1 MFTTLHE
8 TQFIR
13 LTEKKLETLLKKYD
27 LTSVFIVHGYK
38 SYEQCGIKKIFD
50 SVLKK
55 MGIKAAFFSDFTED
69 PNWEEAQQGISLAK
83 TMNPSLV
90 IGIGGGSTLDM
101 AKLIRFFYSHTGTP
115 LSFKKIKHSI
125 PLLLFPTTA
134 GTGSEATH
142 FAVCY
147 MNNIKYSV
155 TDKEISATE
164 SFIDYTFT
172 LTASPYLT
180 ACTGLDALAH
190 AIESYWSIKSTDES
204 RGFAI
209 QAIQYIYPNLLKCIT
224 EPTEYTRKQLAIG
237 AHLAGKAI
245 NISFTTAAHA
255 YSYGITTYL
264 HLPHGHAV
272 ACTLPYFFK
281 LNAEVSDKTCVDSRG
296 TKFVSDRI
304 DELCSLLDIPKHDC
318 FSFWIDYINSLFMY
332 KNILEPTDAD
342 IEKIVKSVNLDRLAN
357 NPVKVTVP
365 PPIKKLLQNYTS
377 IRSSIK

>member
-1 MFTTLHE
+1 
-8 TQFIR
+8 
-13 LTEKKLETLLKKYD
+13 
-27 LTSVFIVHGYK
+27 
-38 SYEQCGIKKIFD
+38 
-50 SVLKK
+50 
-55 MGIKAAFFSDFTED
+55 
-69 PNWEEAQQGISLAK
+69 
-83 TMNPSLV
+83 
-90 IGIGGGSTLDM
+90 
-101 AKLIRFFYSHTGTP
+101 
-115 LSFKKIKHSI
+115 
-125 PLLLFPTTA
+125 
-134 GTGSEATH
+134 
-142 FAVCY
+142 

-272 ACTLPYFFK
+272 ACTLPYFS
-281 LNAEVSDKTCVDSRG
+281 N
-296 TKFVSDRI
+296 
-304 DELCSLLDIPKHDC
+304 
-318 FSFWIDYINSLFMY
+318 
-332 KNILEPTDAD
+332 
-342 IEKIVKSVNLDRLAN
+342 
-357 NPVKVTVP
+357 
-365 PPIKKLLQNYTS
+365 
-377 IRSSIK
+377 